1 MTGGQKE
8 PISKIY
14 LRTTREGYRYST
26 KCTKSVRRGRG
37 GRCRRAIV
45 DSNSDTKQRGL
56 GNTEPFGRQ
65 RRLTSSRILR
75 LGEMVGAAGDKRPV
89 SVEPEEGGG
98 APKRQKCGE
107 GGLVAK
113 PGNGVP
119 KKEQASRN
127 KRDRVKD
134 NEDDVGASK
143 K

>member
-1 MTGGQKE
+1 MRSAFSQ
-8 PISKIY
+8 
-14 LRTTREGYRYST
+14 
-26 KCTKSVRRGRG
+26 
-37 GRCRRAIV
+37 
-45 DSNSDTKQRGL
+45 
-56 GNTEPFGRQ
+56 
-65 RRLTSSRILR
+65 
-75 LGEMVGAAGDKRPV
+75 
-89 SVEPEEGGG
+89 